1 MLSKEKILLKLE
13 EKLMDDYLIDEIRW
27 GHDDGGTLI
36 EVFVHPKDARR
47 LRKNLKARWY
57 KYTTVVISQF

>member
-13 EKLMDDYLIDEIRW
+13 EKLMDDYLIDDVKW

-36 EVFVHPKDARR
+36 EVYVHHRDGER
-47 LRKNLKARWY
+47 LRKNLNATWY